1 MLSICPPLPEPKAY
15 TSAPNEHSHFTDFE
29 TVYKMKSICSVH
41 VMRGEWVRIVK
52 EATVIYVEV
61 LSGHSSG

>member
-1 MLSICPPLPEPKAY
+1 
-15 TSAPNEHSHFTDFE
+15 
-29 TVYKMKSICSVH
+29 MKSLFSVH

-61 LSGHSSG
+61 LSRHSSGQAE